1 MNLLG
6 EWEGVSRMSINH
18 WPEFKI
24 LGTPHLHGEAFQESW
39 VLDRLI
45 LKDLGWGVREVELV
59 GLTGTM

>member
-45 LKDLGWGVREVELV
+45 LKDLGWGVEAFS
-59 GLTGTM
+59 